1 MYKTTL
7 TTTLGPKFQLGQ
19 MVATPGALEALAR
32 NEQYAK
38 PFLYRH
44 SQGDWGDIDDHDKTE
59 NDWSLENDARILSA
73 YHLKDNTKI
82 WIISENDR
90 SATTIL
96 LPNEY

>member
-1 MYKTTL
+1 MTTA
-7 TTTLGPKFQLGQ
+7 TLGPKFEAGQ
-19 MVATPGALEALAR
+19 TVATPGAIEAFVKTGQ
-32 NEQYAK
+32 EAK

-44 SQGDWGDIDDHDKTE
+44 LQGDWGDVDDEDKKA

-82 WIISENDR
+82 WIITERDR

-96 LPNEY
+96 LPSEY